1 MKNIKEY
8 EAMTKLDLS
17 DAERQQISAAADML
31 IDGFAKLASIDTA
44 GVEPLVTVLEVQ
56 NVLREDICTK
66 MLSRDELLANAPMQS
81 DGFFQVPKTL

>member
-44 GVEPLVTVLEVQ
+44 GVEPLVTVLDVQ
-56 NVLREDICTK
+56 NVMREDVGTK
-66 MLSRDELLANAPMQS
+66 MLSREELLANASMQS
-81 DGFFQVPKTL
+81 DGYFQVPKTI